1 LSGAISIFSPRGQ
14 TPFSHVYDLT
24 GSDAIAF
31 KVALAAKAVSAGAL
45 WIVAL

>member
-1 LSGAISIFSPRGQ
+1 VGGY
-14 TPFSHVYDLT
+14 VYDLT